1 MSCWVKSSGGNRI
14 PSLTGENPGVQFP
27 FPEDFKWLT
36 LRVVI
41 DARKF
46 NESGVG
52 WAERGIGLLDKVEP
66 LPYANDLT
74 CLRHSFRANHVSAIP
89 QENPSLQFVNSTGRT
104 S

>member
-1 MSCWVKSSGGNRI
+1 MPCRVKSSGGNRV
-14 PSLTGENPGVQFP
+14 PSLTGEDSGVQFLL
-27 FPEDFKWLT
+27 PEDFKWLT
-36 LRVVI
+36 LRVIVN
-41 DARKF
+41 ARKSD
-46 NESGVG
+46 ESGVG
-52 WAERGIGLLDKVEP
+52 WAERGIGLLDQVEP